1 MAGCASDDGD
11 ASDGDASD
19 GDFLEAFAGRGAGD
33 ASSAVPS
40 SAGPSS
46 ADAHSLYTSA
56 FVNPKAGMDGV
67 DTAHVRRVVDAM
79 SRNSAHH
86 RNETRKLEKVEAR
99 IREMRARFAR
109 LTPEQLARHQRR
121 ADARVAT
128 LERTRDVSRTW
139 IHVDMDA
146 FYAAVHVLENP
157 ELGRVPIAVGGVGMI
172 STANY
177 VARAFGV
184 RSAMPGFIALKL
196 CPDLTFVKPDF
207 EKYRRYATLARSVFR
222 EYDPNFD
229 AVSLDE
235 AFLDVTEYLALN
247 GVDANAAA
255 SAIRAKVRERTGGL
269 TCSAG
274 VAPNR
279 RLAKVCSDANKPDG
293 QMVLANDGE
302 AIVRFVRALPVRKI
316 GGVGKVQ
323 ERVLAA
329 FGMTSCGDVFERRAS
344 LAAAFSETA
353 FEFLLAASM
362 GVGTETRDPGGGGGG
377 EAAANE
383 EVVARKS
390 VSQERTFAPTSDRAE
405 LERKIADA
413 AKNVAAS
420 LEQEG
425 LLARVATVKMKR
437 ATFEVTQRQA
447 SLERSHWCAETALVD
462 AALRLF
468 RAEKDVGALRLVGV
482 KASGLV
488 WAAPERRLARSQR
501 RVDAAMDDAAGR
513 RRRRASGDDDEGYD
527 GCEPE
532 DPEGNRATY
541 ACACGRTVAEADRA
555 EHEDWH
561 FALALKRNLETES
574 ALQAEQGEKNE
585 KKRRRGPPETKRIRG
600 RDAARDRKQKTLFDA
615 FEKIEKSDRR
625 TP

>member
-207 EKYRRYATLARSVFR
+207 EKYRRYANLAREVFR

-255 SAIRAKVRERTGGL
+255 SAVRAKVRERTGGL

-383 EVVARKS
+383 EVARKS

-413 AKNVAAS
+413 AKRVAAS
-420 LEQEG
+420 LEREG

-482 KASGLV
+482 RASGLV

-513 RRRRASGDDDEGYD
+513 RRRRARGGDDDEGYD
-527 GCEPE
+527 DREPD

>member
-33 ASSAVPS
+33 ASSA
-40 SAGPSS
+40 GPSS
-46 ADAHSLYTSA
+46 FPGASAHSLYTSA

-207 EKYRRYATLARSVFR
+207 EKYRRYANLAREVFR

-255 SAIRAKVRERTGGL
+255 SAVRAKVRVRTGGL

-362 GVGTETRDPGGGGGG
+362 GVGTETREGGLGGGG

-383 EVVARKS
+383 EVARKS

-447 SLERSHWCAETALVD
+447 SLERSHARAKTALVD

-488 WAAPERRLARSQR
+488 WAAPERRLARS
-501 RVDAAMDDAAGR
+501 AASR
-513 RRRRASGDDDEGYD
+513 RRRD
-527 GCEPE
+527 GRR
-532 DPEGNRATY
+532 GGAGGGGGLRAT
-541 ACACGRTVAEADRA
+541 T
-555 EHEDWH
+555 
-561 FALALKRNLETES
+561 TT
-574 ALQAEQGEKNE
+574 
-585 KKRRRGPPETKRIRG
+585 RGPPASPTIPG
-600 RDAARDRKQKTLFDA
+600 GARDVRVRVRA
-615 FEKIEKSDRR
+615 DRR
-625 TP
+625 GGGPRRARGLALRARAEAESRDGIGSAPGGAGRKEREEEKKGSSGDQKDTRARRRAGPEAEDAVRRLREDREE

>member
-33 ASSAVPS
+33 ASSA
-40 SAGPSS
+40 GPSS
-46 ADAHSLYTSA
+46 FPGASAHSLYTSA

-196 CPDLTFVKPDF
+196 CPNLTFVKPDF
-207 EKYRRYATLARSVFR
+207 EKYRRYATLAREVFR

-255 SAIRAKVRERTGGL
+255 SAVRAKVRARTGGL

-362 GVGTETRDPGGGGGG
+362 GVGTETREGGLGGGG

-383 EVVARKS
+383 EVARKS

-447 SLERSHWCAETALVD
+447 SLERSHARAETALVD

-513 RRRRASGDDDEGYD
+513 RRRRAL
-527 GCEPE
+527 
-532 DPEGNRATY
+532 
-541 ACACGRTVAEADRA
+541 GR
-555 EHEDWH
+555 
-561 FALALKRNLETES
+561 
-574 ALQAEQGEKNE
+574 
-585 KKRRRGPPETKRIRG
+585 RRRGVLRRARRSRG
-600 RDAARDRKQKTLFDA
+600 GARDVRVRVRA
-615 FEKIEKSDRR
+615 DRR
-625 TP
+625 GGGPRRARGLALRARAEAESRDGIGSAPGGAGRKKREEEKKGSSGDQKDSRARRRAGPEAEDAVRRLREDREE

>member
-207 EKYRRYATLARSVFR
+207 EKYRRYANLAREVFR

-255 SAIRAKVRERTGGL
+255 SAVRAKVRERTGGL

-362 GVGTETRDPGGGGGG
+362 GVGTETREGGGGGG
-377 EAAANE
+377 EEAATNE
-383 EVVARKS
+383 EVARKS

-447 SLERSHWCAETALVD
+447 SLERSHARAETALVD

-513 RRRRASGDDDEGYD
+513 RRRRASGDDDEGYS
-527 GCEPE
+527 GEPD
-532 DPEGNRATY
+532 DPEGGGATY